1 MICKKIS
8 HLQPYRR
15 LDSIQSMTYGPAPG
29 TGQDPRSKNGV
40 QRKGRLGSVVEI
52 SRKTNND
59 TLLYGNEVSS
69 SGEDEEEG
77 KYLSEESVHR
87 VMEAL

>member
-1 MICKKIS
+1 
-8 HLQPYRR
+8 
-15 LDSIQSMTYGPAPG
+15 MTYGPAPG

-52 SRKTNND
+52 SRKTDND

-77 KYLSEESVHR
+77 KYLSEESEHR
-87 VMEAL
+87 EWKHCS